1 MLLAALTAVV
11 ALTVLVGNATAPPHA
26 AEPQRAASG
35 RANAPDS
42 GPQRELAEA
51 RQADTQDDGEHGA
64 SARAGAPAA
73 EPRELGQQE
82 ASTSSGPATITAAEP
97 AEPALLAEARRTAA
111 AWAQAF
117 ATVRPGED
125 TAAWL
130 ERLRPHTT
138 SKLHAALADSDRA
151 DLFGEQPQV
160 AEPLAA
166 EVTTVSAERIAVRVR
181 LALGDSAGEHVLEL
195 VVVPTAA
202 GPRVDE
208 VRL

>member
-1 MLLAALTAVV
+1 MVLAALTAVV
-11 ALTVLVGNATAPPHA
+11 VLTVLVGLATAPPHTA
-26 AEPQRAASG
+26 APERAASG
-35 RANAPDS
+35 RANGPDS
-42 GPQRELAEA
+42 EPQRELAEA
-51 RQADTQDDGEHGA
+51 RQAETQDDGEHGA

-97 AEPALLAEARRTAA
+97 ADPALLAEARRTAA

-130 ERLRPHTT
+130 DRLRPHTT
-138 SKLHAALADSDRA
+138 SKLHAALADSDPA
-151 DLFGEQPQV
+151 DLFGQQAEA

-166 EVTTVSAERIAVRVR
+166 EISAASAERIAVRVR
-181 LALGDSAGEHVLEL
+181 LALDDPAGEHVLEL